1 MIPDVGPGALR
12 SREDPNQRAASEVP
26 NLCPAND
33 YYKRLALECT
43 GHQIAVDLFLMN
55 SQYSDLS
62 TLGKFYATIFQ
73 KATKLR
79 KVQVKRFQKQLNRY
93 LVRKI
98 GFEAVLRIRCT
109 KGLSLHTF
117 YGNFFVRSTDLL
129 AMANVNPDSAIA
141 VQVQMEENL
150 IGINTACFQAAVL
163 YTSSRGC
170 CTARFLSIA
179 RFLIAQGDRRI
190 RIHTLCLPVTK
201 DLSTI
206 FSQFDVKCAISLLSK
221 MAVERTLMGA
231 SLTDSR
237 EAMVNT
243 VIDIFG
249 TYNSA
254 VSRMNHTSSML
265 SPISSI
271 RLLPLYVLGMLKHRA
286 FIAGQSIRLDNRVA
300 ALLLF
305 RSAPLEVIDLELY
318 PALYELNHFV
328 EVSFC

>member
-1 MIPDVGPGALR
+1 M
-12 SREDPNQRAASEVP
+12 
-26 NLCPAND
+26 
-33 YYKRLALECT
+33 
-43 GHQIAVDLFLMN
+43 
-55 SQYSDLS
+55 
-62 TLGKFYATIFQ
+62 
-73 KATKLR
+73 
-79 KVQVKRFQKQLNRY
+79 
-93 LVRKI
+93 
-98 GFEAVLRIRCT
+98 
-109 KGLSLHTF
+109 
-117 YGNFFVRSTDLL
+117 
-129 AMANVNPDSAIA
+129 
-141 VQVQMEENL
+141 
-150 IGINTACFQAAVL
+150 
-163 YTSSRGC
+163 TS
-170 CTARFLSIA
+170 
-179 RFLIAQGDRRI
+179 GDRRI

-201 DLSTI
+201 DLSTV

-254 VSRMNHTSSML
+254 VSGMNHTSSML
-265 SPISSI
+265 SPITSI

-286 FIAGQSIRLDNRVA
+286 FIAGQSVKLDNRVA

-328 EVSFC
+328 ENEADPPRLHLSFEYINRNGVYLLDTGSYVYIYISSNVESSIIKRLFGVNTFETIDDEAKMAVDIVSPFEVLDNPFSSRVHSFLRKLSVYRTMFVPVILIREDSPLRNLFFGRLIDDRTESSHSYIEFLNYIRQEMQK

>member
-1 MIPDVGPGALR
+1 
-12 SREDPNQRAASEVP
+12 
-26 NLCPAND
+26 
-33 YYKRLALECT
+33 
-43 GHQIAVDLFLMN
+43 
-55 SQYSDLS
+55 
-62 TLGKFYATIFQ
+62 
-73 KATKLR
+73 
-79 KVQVKRFQKQLNRY
+79 
-93 LVRKI
+93 
-98 GFEAVLRIRCT
+98 
-109 KGLSLHTF
+109 
-117 YGNFFVRSTDLL
+117 
-129 AMANVNPDSAIA
+129 MANVNPDSAIA

-163 YTSSRGC
+163 YTSSR
-170 CTARFLSIA
+170 
-179 RFLIAQGDRRI
+179 GDRRI

-271 RLLPLYVLGMLKHRA
+271 RLLPLYVLGMLKHNETDPPRLHLS
-286 FIAGQSIRLDNRVA
+286 FEHINRNGVYLLDTGSYVYIYISSNVESSIIKRLFDVNT
-300 ALLLF
+300 F
-305 RSAPLEVIDLELY
+305 ETIDDE
-318 PALYELNHFV
+318 ATRKH
-328 EVSFC
+328 